1 VRHLAD
7 HGHRHIAYLGDWLEI
22 ATARQRFQGYREAC
36 FDLGLRPRPHHVV
49 HDLRSAESA
58 AAAVTAI
65 LRADDAPTALFTSQN
80 LVTIG
85 AVRALQE
92 LGLDEGVAVVGFD
105 DFPLAELVQ
114 PRATVVAQDLAAI
127 GRTAASSRA
136 DPPAA
141 RERSHP
147 QPERVTWQR
156 CAGGAS
162 STV

>member
-58 AAAVTAI
+58 AAAVTAL

-85 AVRALQE
+85 AVRTLQE
-92 LGLDEGVAVVGFD
+92 LGLHEGVAVVGFD
-105 DFPLAELVQ
+105 DFPLAEMVQ

-127 GRTAASSRA
+127 GRTARPVELIPRRLGR
-136 DPPAA
+136 DPT
-141 RERSHP
+141 R

-156 CAGGAS
+156 CASGACS
-162 STV
+162 PV